1 MVSIHVHTA
10 LKNSVSGLSYLRVAV
25 SRGTVNPVLTCLS
38 GGDVGCGAV
47 HTSYAVVGS
56 HKRLVES
63 ERSQIGDS
71 GRGLELPVKDQR
83 ESVVEEGDPEG

>member
-1 MVSIHVHTA
+1 M
-10 LKNSVSGLSYLRVAV
+10 
-25 SRGTVNPVLTCLS
+25 NPGLTCLS

-71 GRGLELPVKDQR
+71 GRGLELLVKYQR
-83 ESVVEEGDPEG
+83 ESVVGEGELEG